1 MRDEGESAA
10 PSEEIPASFEEQKRA
25 LDSQVLDLLVQRR
38 SLIACE
44 AFERTRRNQDL
55 ASPLSAA
62 QTTLQEI
69 VEAARERGLDPKLI
83 ESVFREV
90 VADGER
96 VFLAAAASAVA
107 QPAVQHTVLRISRQK
122 ELSETL
128 VVSALVEV
136 TGIEGAI
143 GDERQAPDLPTT
155 LALVASG
162 GVRFGFVSCN
172 LARFD
177 ELARLVELLVRTEL
191 KVVYNTPIESPED
204 LEEQSAA
211 SGNLIVVAREFTDP
225 SPTVNWSSWIFL
237 RVPETRSVQ
246 STDLLIRSLLTAR
259 RYRLDTSHLHSFPGM
274 SYDGFSYER
283 DAKGLETRPHY
294 SQRGSRAFL
303 IDARRSPGPEIL
315 GQLASE
321 LLELGCSAQVL
332 GCIPRSPA
340 TVGLSP
346 ENPITRTTT
355 LLSKLSSSDSPSG
368 IEVTHSVR
376 RGIHSLRDT
385 KNEL

>member
-1 MRDEGESAA
+1 MRDEGKSAA
-10 PSEEIPASFEEQKRA
+10 PLEGAPASFEEQKRS
-25 LDSQVLDLLVQRR
+25 LDSQVLDLLVRRR
-38 SLIACE
+38 SLIAHE

-55 ASPLSAA
+55 AAPLSAA

-107 QPAVQHTVLRISRQK
+107 QPPVQHTVLRISRQK
-122 ELSETL
+122 ELPETL
-128 VVSALVEV
+128 VASALIEV

-143 GDERQAPDLPTT
+143 GDERQAPDLPAT
-155 LALVASG
+155 LELVASG
-162 GVRFGFVSCN
+162 GVRFGFVCCN
-172 LARFD
+172 VSRFD
-177 ELARLVELLVRTEL
+177 EFALLVELLVRTEL
-191 KVVYNTPIESPED
+191 KVIYNMPIESPEG
-204 LEEQSAA
+204 LGEESAA
-211 SGNLIVVAREFTDP
+211 ARNLIVIARDFTSSAP
-225 SPTVNWSSWIFL
+225 STNWSSWIFL